1 MEDNNNFPKD
11 LPVEEEQTTEKKENN
26 NKQSNKNKKMSEN
39 PKKTTVTQQENS
51 KTQDIPLNPIKKKH
65 GPLKLTNKNKKKRK

>member
-1 MEDNNNFPKD
+1 
-11 LPVEEEQTTEKKENN
+11 
-26 NKQSNKNKKMSEN
+26 MSEN

-65 GPLKLTNKNKKKRK
+65 GPLKLTNKNLLTRLKYGESISPLKGLTKNQKKKN